1 MDNVRRRQLH
11 YKGQMGWSQ
20 TPRILKKF
28 KDNLQSKSQ
37 SLTSQMSIP
46 LTVNLYVHDQKDTN
60 LITWK
65 VRAEPAAYVGQG
77 NRVRLES
84 EEIQKGWL
92 YRERP
97 SGRAG
102 VKIVEGNITEL
113 VAWERRWVTF
123 EVKDDGG
130 GSEFRIIIPRQ
141 WSQLGIVLGM
151 QHYLLK
157 HWMKDTIPALPIT
170 AVTQEGIKQMRE
182 TSA

>member
-1 MDNVRRRQLH
+1 LEPNTQN
-11 YKGQMGWSQ
+11 
-20 TPRILKKF
+20 LKKIQGQPSVQITIINF
-28 KDNLQSKSQ
+28 SNVNSPHSQ
-37 SLTSQMSIP
+37 P
-46 LTVNLYVHDQKDTN
+46 LYVHDQKDTN

-77 NRVRLES
+77 NRVQLES

-141 WSQLGIVLGM
+141 WSRLGIVLGM

-170 AVTQEGIKQMRE
+170 EVTQEGIKQMRE